1 MAWNK
6 IINMAQSG
14 SIHTVRKAF
23 EDFGS
28 AGNLSAALNSE
39 VVYTNQYGMSTISF
53 HLTIPTG
60 ATVVF
65 EGSLDG
71 LTYTDIKLRSM
82 DSNEYSNNAT
92 VSAPFIGSIS
102 SLRLF
107 RVRVSIAGSAAGS
120 VIGRASDQMST
131 LEGVEFE
138 NLPRYL
144 TLAVKTTSTSPI
156 RRVTALGNNPDVDTG
171 TVPEDIWPLGG
182 VYPFL
187 SVATALEILSSDIND
202 TAAGTGG
209 RTVLINGL
217 DGNYDEVAQIVT
229 LNGTTP
235 VSIPTPLLRVNSA
248 ILMTA
253 GSNEVNIGNIT
264 IRDTATVTAR
274 AYLQAGSGIT
284 RSSIYTVPNGY
295 TLVIN
300 SMVFT
305 INRAANANDAIEVV
319 THLRASTGVYR
330 EPLILGI
337 DVRNVPYRHD
347 GEPGITVVQKSDF
360 SLRVN
365 FTQNNSVNVTAG
377 WLGILIKN
385 TLSL

>member
-1 MAWNK
+1 MS
-6 IINMAQSG
+6 QSISNNNG
-14 SIHTVRKAF
+14 RKF

-28 AGNLSAALNSE
+28 VGNLAAALNSE
-39 VVYTNQYGMSTISF
+39 VVYVNQYGASTISF

-65 EGSLDG
+65 EGSVDG
-71 LTYTDIKLRSM
+71 ITYTGVKIRSM
-82 DSNEYSNNAT
+82 DTDEYNSSAT
-92 VSAPFIGSIS
+92 VSSPYIGSIS
-102 SLRLF
+102 SLRMF
-107 RVRVSIAGSAAGS
+107 RVRVSVAGSASGS
-120 VIGRASDQMST
+120 VIGRASEQMST

-144 TLAVKTTSTSPI
+144 TLAVKGTSTSPI
-156 RRVTALGNNPDVDTG
+156 RRITALGNNPVISTA

-187 SVATALEILSSDIND
+187 SAASALEILSSSVND
-202 TAAGTGG
+202 TSAGTGA

-217 DGNYDEVAQIVT
+217 DGNYDEVAQTVT

-235 VSIPTPLLRVNSA
+235 VSIPTALLRVNSA
-248 ILMTA
+248 IIMTA
-253 GSNEVNIGNIT
+253 GSTEINAGNIT
-264 IRDTATVTAR
+264 IRDTATTTAR
-274 AYLQAGSGIT
+274 AYIQAGAGIT

-295 TLVIN
+295 TLVVN

-305 INRAANANDAIEVV
+305 INRSANTNDAIEVV
-319 THLRASTGVYR
+319 THVRSSLGVYR

-337 DVRNVPYRHD
+337 DIRTAPYRHD

-360 SLRVN
+360 TLRVT
-365 FTQNNSVNVTAG
+365 FTQNPNVNVTAG
-377 WLGILIKN
+377 WLGVLVKN